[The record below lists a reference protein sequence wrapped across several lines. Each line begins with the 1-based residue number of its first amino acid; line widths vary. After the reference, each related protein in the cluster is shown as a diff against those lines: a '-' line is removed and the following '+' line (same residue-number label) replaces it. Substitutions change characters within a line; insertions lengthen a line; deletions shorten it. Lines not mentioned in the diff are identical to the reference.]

1 MTSPA
6 NPSDRPGPDATA
18 AELQA
23 DIERTRE
30 ELGHTVEALSEKLDV
45 KGQLKG
51 TTDQVKA
58 NTAEFVSHT
67 THQAASRWPQ
77 IAVVAV
83 TTVAMLVVWRRL

>member
-1 MTSPA
+1 MNDADQPDSH
-6 NPSDRPGPDATA
+6 PSV

-58 NTAEFVSHT
+58 NTTEFVSHT
-67 THQAASRWPQ
+67 THEAASRWPE

-83 TTVAMLVVWRRL
+83 TALAIAVIWRRY